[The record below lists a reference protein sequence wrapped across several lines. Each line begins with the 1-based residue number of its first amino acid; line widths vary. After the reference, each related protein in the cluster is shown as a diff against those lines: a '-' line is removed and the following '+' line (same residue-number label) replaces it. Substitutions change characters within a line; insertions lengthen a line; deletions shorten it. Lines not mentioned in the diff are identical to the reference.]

1 MAYRVVGSP
10 PVKDQEMADWVRREL
25 TAIEL
30 ALVDFDFLQL
40 KQIDVAPTK
49 PRVGMVVFAD
59 GTNWNPGSG
68 IGFYGY
74 HSGAWN
80 KLG

>member
-1 MAYRVVGSP
+1 MGYRVVGAP
-10 PVKDQEMADWVRREL
+10 PVKDQEMADWVKREL

-74 HSGAWN
+74 HSGTWN

>member
-1 MAYRVVGSP
+1 MAYRVVGAP
-10 PVKDQEMADWVRREL
+10 PVKDQEMADWVKREL

-40 KQIDVAPTK
+40 KQTDVAPAK
-49 PRVGMVVFAD
+49 PRAGMVVFAD